1 MYTQKIDKSLCCDD
15 SRRSDYIS
23 VLFLATD
30 RRLFMLLPWKE
41 RPTPSVT
48 GGGQNENS
56 QRHAEE
62 LEDKKCI
69 HDPSCNNLEIAH
81 DNNSSLQ
88 DEKKIPRN
96 KVCPCGSKKKYK
108 SCCGSAAGRSASR
121 FAVNQTFDN
130 GKVRKDK
137 KQGKKGGPVAVKP
150 QGSDG
155 GLPDEVVYAA
165 AMERET
171 YSKCHW
177 SLLCYFSHVTFIFL
191 FAMIVLTINKQ

>member
-1 MYTQKIDKSLCCDD
+1 MDNGPRELGIARMEKSFIELNGVRQTGSLDD
-15 SRRSDYIS
+15 MGSNLQVHASLLGMEEASGIMLHQ
-23 VLFLATD
+23 LFFSLNK
-30 RRLFMLLPWKE
+30 LM
-41 RPTPSVT
+41 

-155 GLPDEVVYAA
+155 GLPDVGA
-165 AMERET
+165 
-171 YSKCHW
+171 
-177 SLLCYFSHVTFIFL
+177 LCI
-191 FAMIVLTINKQ
+191 